1 MLDLELF
8 LYNEADLKIH
18 YAYKKKKPL
27 RMGYLTCKRLSR

>member
-18 YAYKKKKPL
+18 YAYKKKNPAY
-27 RMGYLTCKRLSR
+27 GYLYL

>member
-18 YAYKKKKPL
+18 YAYKKKPCVWDTL
-27 RMGYLTCKRLSR
+27 PVNF